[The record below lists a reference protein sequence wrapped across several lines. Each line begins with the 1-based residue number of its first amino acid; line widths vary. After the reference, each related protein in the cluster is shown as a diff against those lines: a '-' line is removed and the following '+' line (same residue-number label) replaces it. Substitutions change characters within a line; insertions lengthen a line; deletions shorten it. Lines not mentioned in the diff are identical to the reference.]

1 MIRYYSLA
9 PNDRVLGSFM
19 CNKLMKTISM
29 AILILLLSAAPAL
42 AKVVSDTPSE
52 QLQLR
57 LIIDMDAVVPGN
69 HLRAGVC
76 MSIEKDWHIYWTNP
90 GDAGIP
96 TKAVFS
102 GPEGFNFSRTKYP
115 APRYFG
121 AGTPLAGYGY
131 ENQVMLHA
139 DLVAPETV
147 KDGQVTLKA
156 RVSWLACKNKCI
168 PGEATLTATLPV
180 AEQCGEGADYNLF
193 ETCASNVPVDVGTV
207 EGLSVSGLLDSS
219 AYTPDS
225 PFEALFVVKAPPQKK
240 LAPLSDKHVPAFI
253 PVAHE
258 NYEIKSMSF
267 PALGSAPVEEIVVRV
282 KGATWP
288 GEAPAEKIG
297 GVFQLRLIS
306 EGSEETIRFHYD
318 IDFPRAPAGAVT
330 KKIALPAIADA
341 TATSP
346 QSLGTQSPAKSASLL
361 WMILLGFIGGIIL
374 NIMPCVLPVVSIKVM
389 SLIKQADMDRRGIRA
404 HGLSYTA
411 GILASFLAL
420 AVVVAIFKSGGEAV
434 GWGFQFQSP
443 LFVSILAAI
452 VFVFGLSLLGV
463 FELTTPVDRIA
474 RIVDEDILS
483 MIGTPDPQSNE
494 SPSNAV
500 SGLRLAPS
508 FANGVF
514 ATVLATPCTAP
525 FLGVALGFAFTQ
537 PIFTTFVIFFFVGL
551 GLAFPFLILA
561 FVPAWTRFMP
571 KPGNWMVTFKSLMGF
586 LLMATVAWLL
596 DVLGKQVGA
605 AGLTRMIVYLTILG
619 LAAWI
624 FGRFGNIM
632 VVGRTRVI
640 AVLSALMLMVGGGV
654 FLLRFDP
661 VAQAGVIRHEGGI
674 AWERFSEKRLAEL
687 SGAGRTVFIDFTAA
701 WCWTCKVNE
710 KAVIE
715 TDEVRQTLE
724 KLNIAALKGDWTN
737 RDAEITEYLKKRGK
751 AGVPLY
757 VIIAPGQT
765 DNPVVLPEVIT
776 KDMLIKAFEKA
787 AKNDEPASSG

>member
-1 MIRYYSLA
+1 MKEESARSNLLPLLPLPTLQKA
-9 PNDRVLGSFM
+9 LHNAFHTSCLSFGRR
-19 CNKLMKTISM
+19 MKTKLA
-29 AILILLLSAAPAL
+29 AILSIILLLAAAPAL
-42 AKVVSDTPSE
+42 AKVVSGNPSE

-57 LIIDMDAVVPGN
+57 LIIDMDAVVPGG

-76 MSIEKDWHIYWTNP
+76 MNIEKDWHIYWTNP

-96 TKAVFS
+96 TKVVFS
-102 GPEGFNFSRTKYP
+102 GPEGFNFSDTKYP

-139 DLVAPETV
+139 DLALPETL
-147 KDGQVTLKA
+147 KDGSITLKA
-156 RVSWLACKNKCI
+156 KVSWLACKNKCV

-180 AEQCGEGADYNLF
+180 AEQCSEGTDYNLF
-193 ETCASNVPVDVGTV
+193 ETCASNVPVDVDAV
-207 EGLSVSGLLDSS
+207 DGLSVSGLLDSS

-225 PFEALFVVKAPPQKK
+225 PFEALFVVKVPPQKK
-240 LAPLSDKHVPAFI
+240 LAPLSDKHFPAFI

-258 NYEIKSMSF
+258 NYDIKSMSF
-267 PALGSAPVEEIVVRV
+267 PAPGSVSAEEIVVRV
-282 KGATWP
+282 KGETWP

-318 IDFPRAPAGAVT
+318 IDFPRAPAGTIT

-341 TATSP
+341 TASSS
-346 QSLGTQSPAKSASLL
+346 QSLGAQSPAQNASLL

-420 AVVVAIFKSGGEAV
+420 AVVIAVFKSGGEAV

-463 FELTTPVDRIA
+463 FEIIVPTSQTIA
-474 RIVDEDILS
+474 
-483 MIGTPDPQSNE
+483 G
-494 SPSNAV
+494 AG
-500 SGLRLAPS
+500 SGAGLGSS
-508 FANGVF
+508 FASGIF
-514 ATVLATPCTAP
+514 ATLLATPCTAP
-525 FLGVALGFAFTQ
+525 FLGAALGFAFTQ

-571 KPGNWMVTFKSLMGF
+571 KPGNWMVVFKSLMGF

-605 AGLTRMIVYLTILG
+605 AGLTRMIVYLTVLG

-624 FGRFGNIM
+624 YGRFGNIM
-632 VVGRTRVI
+632 VVGRMRVI
-640 AVLSALMLMVGGGV
+640 AALSALMLMLGGGV

-661 VAQAGVIRHEGGI
+661 VAQAGVIRHKGGI
-674 AWERFSEKRLAEL
+674 PWERFSEKRLEEL
-687 SGAGRTVFIDFTAA
+687 SAAGRTVFIDFTAA

-724 KLNIAALKGDWTN
+724 KLNIVALKGDWTN
-737 RDAEITEYLKKRGK
+737 RDKEIAEYLKKRGK

-757 VIIAPGQT
+757 VIIAPGRT
-765 DNPVVLPEVIT
+765 GNPVVLPEVIT
-776 KDMLIKAFEKA
+776 KDMLIKAIEKA
-787 AKNDEPASSG
+787 AKNEPASSG